1 MKTKIRYNLDN
12 YQLIKINE
20 YDLKSVLNN
29 YETFNL
35 IVKDIMLQER
45 EKNKKQKTVRIVWN
59 EKTLLLRIITK

>member
-45 EKNKKQKTVRIVWN
+45 EKKKPRKQCELYGMKKLYYW
-59 EKTLLLRIITK
+59 EL